1 MTPYNNGSA
10 QSEGGSSGSSGGK
23 CVSGPDG
30 AILKKGPWTA
40 AEDHVLMEYVK
51 KHGEGNWNSVQKYSG
66 LNRCG
71 KSCRLRWANHLRPN
85 LKKGSFTPEEERLI
99 LELHAKYGNKWARM
113 AAQLPGRTDNE
124 IKNYWNTRVKRR
136 KRQGLPLY
144 PHDIQH
150 LSPTSSLTPIIQ
162 SPTTPTT
169 PSFPFQSQGHVPF
182 SPTPPSHSP
191 MSSPIQPFPSLTSPS
206 SFEHNNSSFTFSNP
220 SSFTFQRPVPVLGA
234 PVRFKSF
241 RDSNGFSLQTQQQS
255 PCPPSLDQYTPN
267 QLSDSGCFQ
276 FPLNF
281 DPTLPQ
287 NIGTHFD
294 SELMNSSGSIRS
306 VKSELPSSQFTQI
319 HSEITCNN
327 NNSNSNSNNNN
338 TNNNINNCNSKVVS
352 SATTQRNGG
361 LLEDLL
367 ENLLEEAQRSVES
380 SSETMPKQESK
391 GQVNCLPEDLSKLL
405 NFVPANLQAPEW
417 YSDNS
422 ENSNGQ
428 CLGVTDHN
436 LCLDMQH
443 LASLFPIASAADYGQ
458 NPASW
463 DNLPDICKGWFKNN

>member
-1 MTPYNNGSA
+1 MTPHNNGGA
-10 QSEGGSSGSSGGK
+10 QSEGGSSGSSGGR

-85 LKKGSFTPEEERLI
+85 LKKGSFTPEEEKLI

-144 PHDIQH
+144 PNDIQH
-150 LSPTSSLTPIIQ
+150 LSPTSSLTPVIQ

-169 PSFPFQSQGHVPF
+169 PSFSFQSQNHVPF
-182 SPTPPSHSP
+182 SPTPPPHSP
-191 MSSPIQPFPSLTSPS
+191 MSSPIQPFPNLTSPS
-206 SFEHNNSSFTFSNP
+206 SFEHNNSSFTFSSP
-220 SSFTFQRPVPVLGA
+220 SSFTFHRPVPVLGA

-241 RDSNGFSLQTQQQS
+241 RDSTGSGFSLPTQQS
-255 PCPPSLDQYTPN
+255 PSPPLGQYTPN
-267 QLSDSGCFQ
+267 QSTGSACFQ
-276 FPLNF
+276 FPLTF

-287 NIGTHFD
+287 NIATHFD
-294 SELMNSSGSIRS
+294 SEHMGSSGSIRS

-319 HSEITCNN
+319 HPEITCDNN
-327 NNSNSNSNNNN
+327 NNSTN
-338 TNNNINNCNSKVVS
+338 TNINNCNTKVIS

-367 ENLLEEAQRSVES
+367 ENLLEEAQRSVVS
-380 SSETMPKQESK
+380 SAETVPKEESK
-391 GQVNCLPEDLSKLL
+391 DQVDCLPDELSKLL
-405 NFVPANLQAPEW
+405 NFVPGNLQAPEW
-417 YSDNS
+417 YSDSS
-422 ENSNGQ
+422 EISNGES
-428 CLGVTDHN
+428 LGVTDHN

-463 DNLPDICKGWFKNN
+463 DNLPGICKGWFKNN

>member
-294 SELMNSSGSIRS
+294 SELMNSS
-306 VKSELPSSQFTQI
+306 
-319 HSEITCNN
+319 
-327 NNSNSNSNNNN
+327 
-338 TNNNINNCNSKVVS
+338 
-352 SATTQRNGG
+352 
-361 LLEDLL
+361 
-367 ENLLEEAQRSVES
+367 
-380 SSETMPKQESK
+380 ETMPKQESK

-417 YSDNS
+417 YCDNS
-422 ENSNGQ
+422 ENSSGQ

-443 LASLFPIASAADYGQ
+443 LASLFPIASAADCGQ

-463 DNLPDICKGWFKNN
+463 DNLPDICKGWFKNT

>member
-294 SELMNSSGSIRS
+294 SELMNSS
-306 VKSELPSSQFTQI
+306 
-319 HSEITCNN
+319 
-327 NNSNSNSNNNN
+327 
-338 TNNNINNCNSKVVS
+338 
-352 SATTQRNGG
+352 
-361 LLEDLL
+361 
-367 ENLLEEAQRSVES
+367 
-380 SSETMPKQESK
+380 ETMPKQESK

>member
-294 SELMNSSGSIRS
+294 SELMNSS
-306 VKSELPSSQFTQI
+306 
-319 HSEITCNN
+319 
-327 NNSNSNSNNNN
+327 
-338 TNNNINNCNSKVVS
+338 
-352 SATTQRNGG
+352 
-361 LLEDLL
+361 
-367 ENLLEEAQRSVES
+367 
-380 SSETMPKQESK
+380 ETMPKQESK

-463 DNLPDICKGWFKNN
+463 DNLPDICKGWFKNT